1 MIRVY
6 DRDKLLA
13 DVEMIDGK
21 IHIVDYDGLTA
32 QFIED
37 LRPRQAALKAVL
49 KSGKGGPP
57 PPKSEWEPVSD
68 QELYDSFPEHLGGYM
83 WVERDDRS

>member
-6 DRDKLLA
+6 DRDKHLA

-32 QFIED
+32 QFMKTYVRTK
-37 LRPRQAALKAVL
+37 LP
-49 KSGKGGPP
+49 
-57 PPKSEWEPVSD
+57 
-68 QELYDSFPEHLGGYM
+68 
-83 WVERDDRS
+83 